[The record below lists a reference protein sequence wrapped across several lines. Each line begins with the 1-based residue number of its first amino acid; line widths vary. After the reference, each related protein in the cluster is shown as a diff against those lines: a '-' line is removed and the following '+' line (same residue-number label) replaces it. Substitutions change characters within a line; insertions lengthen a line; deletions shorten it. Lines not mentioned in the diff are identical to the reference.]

1 MCGEWSYCFVV
12 VICRRRGGRALIAK
26 IPRENADQK
35 QKNTTHSKGQ
45 DTNQVLFGGGSLAQ
59 QQQQTLDRVKETAD
73 KGIKIDV

>member
-1 MCGEWSYCFVV
+1 MSELKHAPRTPCE
-12 VICRRRGGRALIAK
+12 RRSRPHSLS
-26 IPRENADQK
+26 PRKTHPATPPK
-35 QKNTTHSKGQ
+35 QHSKGQ